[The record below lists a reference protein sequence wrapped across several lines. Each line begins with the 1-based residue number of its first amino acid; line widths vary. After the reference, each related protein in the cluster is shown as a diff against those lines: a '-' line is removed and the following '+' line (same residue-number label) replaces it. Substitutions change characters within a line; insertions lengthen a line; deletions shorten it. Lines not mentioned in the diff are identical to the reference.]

1 MSETKNS
8 TKNNTL
14 RGVVCTLLGGC
25 FWGFSGNF
33 GQYLFHHHGVDPQ
46 WLTLVRMLCAGLI
59 SVVIILWRQR
69 AQLMACLRDKRDRV
83 ILFCHGVF
91 GLMLCQYTFMETINA
106 TNAGTATVLQYTG
119 PVLIMVLVCLRERR
133 LPRVNE
139 AVSIV
144 LVVLGT
150 FLIATH
156 GDIHTMK
163 ISKVGLL
170 WGLSSAVT
178 LVLYT
183 LLPKSLAPKYGSFTV
198 TGAAMLIGGIA
209 FYLLVRPESL
219 LIELPP
225 SGWLAVAGMVVL
237 GTLLSFPL
245 YLQGVSDIGP
255 VKASMLASV
264 EPLSATVVSVLWL
277 NSAFSVWDG
286 LGFVCIIG
294 TVFLLAKQPREEKQE
309 I

>member
-1 MSETKNS
+1 MNETNA
-8 TKNNTL
+8 NTNPHAF
-14 RGVVCTLLGGC
+14 RGVLCTLLGGC

-33 GQYLFHHHGVDPQ
+33 GQYLFHHHGVDTQ
-46 WLTLVRMLCAGLI
+46 WLTLVRMVCAGAISMLFILI
-59 SVVIILWRQR
+59 RQR
-69 AQLMACLRDKRDRV
+69 EQLTACLRDKKDRV
-83 ILFCHGVF
+83 ILLCHGVF

-119 PVLIMVLVCLRERR
+119 PVLIMVLVCLKERR
-133 LPRVNE
+133 LPRIHE

-163 ISKVGLL
+163 ISKAGLL
-170 WGLSSAVT
+170 WGLASAVT

-209 FYLLVRPESL
+209 FGILVRPWPVVIHL
-219 LIELPP
+219 AP
-225 SGWLAVAGMVVL
+225 SGWLAVVGMVVL

-255 VKASMLASV
+255 VKASMLASI
-264 EPLSATVVSVLWL
+264 EPVSAAVISAVWL
-277 NSAFSVWDG
+277 GSEFAPIDFV
-286 LGFVCIIG
+286 GFACVIA
-294 TVFLLAKQPREEKQE
+294 TVFLLAKPDNGGKREN
-309 I
+309 